1 MPTGIGRQPAPG
13 RSRVRQT
20 PSLRDEVV
28 SLKFRLLV
36 FLSLLILGSSVA
48 VAWHLNRRVDV
59 APRPLWRPPTTILM
73 TGRASR
79 WWIRYAGPDG
89 QFGTADDLAARDDL
103 HVPAGFDM
111 HLVLRSD
118 DYIYVFSVPALGLK
132 EVAVPGL
139 DQSLTFRVDRPET
152 FALEAEPMCGL
163 RADHDEHLVVQNLAE
178 FEAWL
183 ESVRRPQPR
192 VKG

>member
-1 MPTGIGRQPAPG
+1 M
-13 RSRVRQT
+13 
-20 PSLRDEVV
+20 
-28 SLKFRLLV
+28 SLKFRL
-36 FLSLLILGSSVA
+36 FLLTTLLILTTSA
-48 VAWHLNRRVDV
+48 AAAWILTRRVDEGR
-59 APRPLWRPPTTILM
+59 RPLWKPPTTILM

-103 HVPAGFDM
+103 HVPAGFDL

-118 DYIYVFSVPALGLK
+118 DYIYVFAVPALGLN

-139 DQSLTFRVDRPET
+139 DQSLTFRADRPET
-152 FALEAEPMCGL
+152 LALRAVPMCGQ
-163 RADHDEHLVVQNLAE
+163 RTDHDERLVVQKLPE

-183 ESVRRPQPR
+183 ASLRHSQSR

>member
-1 MPTGIGRQPAPG
+1 
-13 RSRVRQT
+13 
-20 PSLRDEVV
+20 LRDEVV
-28 SLKFRLLV
+28 SLTFRQLV
-36 FLSLLILGSSVA
+36 FPSLLILGASAA
-48 VAWHLNRRVDV
+48 VTWQLNRRVDV
-59 APRPLWRPPTTILM
+59 VPRSLWRPPTTILM

-118 DYIYVFSVPALGLK
+118 DYVYVFSVPALGLK

-139 DQSLTFRVDRPET
+139 DQSLTFRADRPET
-152 FALEAEPMCGL
+152 LALEVEPMCGL
-163 RADHDEHLVVQNLAE
+163 RADHDEHLVVQNVAE

-183 ESVRRPQPR
+183 ESVRRLLPR

>member
-1 MPTGIGRQPAPG
+1 MRCARGNRPPPALG

-20 PSLRDEVV
+20 PSLRDEIV

-36 FLSLLILGSSVA
+36 FLSMLMLGSSAA

-59 APRPLWRPPTTILM
+59 ADRPLWRPPTTILM

-89 QFGTADDLAARDDL
+89 QFGTEDDLAARDDL

-132 EVAVPGL
+132 EVAVPGWI
-139 DQSLTFRVDRPET
+139 SR
-152 FALEAEPMCGL
+152 
-163 RADHDEHLVVQNLAE
+163 
-178 FEAWL
+178 
-183 ESVRRPQPR
+183 
-192 VKG
+192 